1 MSHRNVLTRAGRT
14 TAASLLLG
22 VAFAAI
28 AGSAYAQ
35 ALTDETLDE
44 LVVTGSR
51 IRGVAPVG
59 SALIAVDRD
68 DIVASGAVTVT
79 QLLQQLPQVFN
90 LGISE
95 TSRGQ
100 GGASNITYGSSVNI
114 RGIGPFATLVLVNGH
129 RVVPQGTSGF
139 AVDPSVLP
147 TIGLERVDVVAD
159 GASAIYGSDA
169 VAGVVNLIQRRNVEG
184 GEISLRYGDG
194 DHYDEHQI
202 GIVLGH
208 KWNTGQFTLAF
219 ENARHS
225 ALSGRDRGF
234 FRADQRDSGGGDFR
248 PTLCNPGN
256 IVIGGVSY
264 AIPTGGVTAA
274 NRASL
279 VAATVN
285 RCDNLKIA
293 DLIPR
298 QEHDSFSFTYNQEI
312 NDRLSVYAEG
322 FAHRREFYL
331 KGGAINASVT
341 VPSTNPFFVAPPG
354 LTPATE
360 TVQYSFIND
369 YPQPFQDGFSRAVN
383 LLVGADVKLPFDW
396 QGGVNYSWGRNQD
409 EQFGHNVVNGAA
421 QTAALNSRT
430 AATALNDF
438 GGPNSQAVIDSILI
452 GFSNAKGH
460 SIFQGWEAKADGPL
474 FALPGGQVRAAVG
487 YEGQRLTVASLQIL
501 GTVTAKTGNARYF
514 ARGVNSF
521 YGELLIPL
529 VGPDNALPGIRA
541 LELNVAGRHD
551 DYSDVGST
559 TNPKVGVN
567 WSPVEGLQFHG
578 SWGESFRAPTIAQIY
593 GNSNN
598 LFIQNYSDPTCGGC
612 LRQGVARSGG
622 NLNLKPETA
631 RTYSLGG
638 DWTPSFLPDA
648 HFSLT
653 WFDIKYENQVTAFL
667 ADLSVLQREVQ
678 FAGTGVITRNPSAA
692 FIAQQIAETRYTG
705 TPLPNPVLVFV
716 DGRSANTGVSLSKGF
731 DFQASYRLATAD
743 WGTFFFA
750 ANGTRFTKYLTAITP
765 ASPLIDNE
773 NVIFNPLKLRARYG
787 VRWTKGSWTADTFA
801 NYQNSYT
808 NNLANPVQKV
818 KATTTFDA
826 RLAYNIGERFDMA
839 GDLTVA
845 IDARNLFDK
854 DPPYVN
860 IAQSANG
867 GGGFDPT
874 LHSPVG
880 RVIAVS
886 LGSKF

>member
-1 MSHRNVLTRAGRT
+1 MLSRGRRT
-14 TAASLLLG
+14 AAASLLMG

-28 AGSAYAQ
+28 SGTAFAQ
-35 ALTDETLDE
+35 ASAAKDETLE
-44 LVVTGSR
+44 EVVVTGSR
-51 IRGVAPVG
+51 IRGVPPVG

-68 DIVASGAVTVT
+68 DIVASGAVTTT

-114 RGIGPFATLVLVNGH
+114 RGIGPYATLVLVNGH

-139 AVDPSVLP
+139 AIDPSVLP

-169 VAGVVNLIQRRNVEG
+169 VAGVVNLITRRNVEG
-184 GEISLRYGDG
+184 GEISVRYGDG

-202 GIVLGH
+202 GILLGH
-208 KWNTGQFTLAF
+208 KWSTGQFTLAF

-225 ALSGRDRGF
+225 SLSGLDRSYYRADLRDRG
-234 FRADQRDSGGGDFR
+234 GNDFR

-256 IVIGGVSY
+256 IVVGGVSY
-264 AIPTGGVTAA
+264 AIPAGGVTAA
-274 NRASL
+274 NRSAL

-285 RCDNLKIA
+285 KCDNLKIA

-298 QEHDSFSFTYNQEI
+298 QDHDSFEFTFNQEI
-312 NDRLSVYAEG
+312 NERVSVYAEG
-322 FAHRREFYL
+322 FAHRREFNI
-331 KGGAINASVT
+331 KGGAINAAVT

-369 YPQPFQDGFSRAVN
+369 YPQPYQDGYSQAVN
-383 LLVGADVKLPFDW
+383 LLVGADVKLFHDW
-396 QGGVNYSWGRNQD
+396 RGGLNYSWGRNQD
-409 EQFGHNVVNGAA
+409 EQFAHTVPNGPAL
-421 QTAALNSRT
+421 TAALNSRN
-430 AATALNDF
+430 AATALNVF
-438 GGPNSQAVIDSILI
+438 GGANSQAVIDSILI
-452 GFSNAKGH
+452 GYSNAKGR
-460 SIFQGWEAKADGPL
+460 SIFQTWEAKADGPL
-474 FALPGGQVRAAVG
+474 FALPGGEVRAAIG
-487 YEGQRLTVASLQIL
+487 YEGQRLEVSSLQIL
-501 GTVTAKTGNARYF
+501 GTVTAKTGPGRYF

-541 LELNVAGRHD
+541 LELNLAGRYD

-567 WSPVEGLQFHG
+567 WSPLEGLTFHG

-598 LFIQNYSDPTCGGC
+598 LFIQNYSDPTCGC
-612 LRQGVARSGG
+612 VRQGVARSGG

-638 DWTPSFLPDA
+638 EWAPSFLPGA
-648 HFSLT
+648 RISVT
-653 WFDIKYENQVTAFL
+653 YFDIKYENQVTAFL
-667 ADLSVLQREVQ
+667 ADLSVLQREAQ

-692 FIAQQIAETRYTG
+692 FIAQQIAETNYTG

-716 DGRSANTGVSLSKGF
+716 DGRSANTGVTLAEGV
-731 DFQASYRLATAD
+731 DFQASYQFTTDD
-743 WGTFFFA
+743 WGSFLLTG
-750 ANGTRFTKYLTAITP
+750 NGTRFTKYLTAITP
-765 ASPLIDNE
+765 ASPLINNK

-787 VRWTKGSWTADTFA
+787 VRWTKDEWSADVFA

-808 NNLANPVQKV
+808 NNLSTPVQKV
-818 KATTTFDA
+818 KSSTTIDA
-826 RLAYNIGERFDMA
+826 RIAWNVGDKFDLL
-839 GDLTVA
+839 GDVTVA
-845 IDARNLFDK
+845 VDARNLFDK
-854 DPPYVN
+854 NPPFVN
-860 IAQSANG
+860 IAESANG

-874 LHSPVG
+874 LQSPVG
-880 RVIAVS
+880 RVLAITV
-886 LGSKF
+886 GSKF